1 VVANRVPSILKERL
15 GDEATLGLLDFVDA
29 ECNAWSGRVLTTAAQ
44 RLDAAA
50 ERYDTKLDEI
60 GRRFGAKFDEIERR
74 FDEIERR
81 FDELGR
87 RFDAR
92 FDEIERRFDT
102 KLDSKLAMAAERYER
117 RLAEE
122 VAGLRVAVVREIH
135 EGRVDSIKWSFLFWL
150 GQVAAI
156 FGLFSLMLRSTT
168 H

>member
-1 VVANRVPSILKERL
+1 MVANRVPSILKERL

-81 FDELGR
+81 FD
-87 RFDAR
+87 
-92 FDEIERRFDT
+92 T